1 MAGKKTAQSPE
12 EKLAR
17 ALVPQEEWPYELPR
31 GWVWTRV
38 GNLTQVVGGGTP
50 KTSVKEYYE
59 NGDIPWICPADLSG
73 YKGKY
78 IRRGAKNITQ
88 LGLEKSSA
96 ILMPAKT
103 VLLSSRAPIGYVA
116 IAANKIATNQ
126 GFKSFLPTLFFLP
139 DYLYWYLKGSTELL
153 KEYASG
159 TTFLELS
166 KSKAEKILFPLP
178 PLLEQQRIVD
188 KIQSLFA
195 WLDEAR
201 DKLQQVLEGTE
212 ARRAAILHEAFSGGW
227 GKKDSAECRGK
238 SEEGEEIPL
247 RQCGSWHG
255 GGTPSKSHPEY
266 WENGNIM
273 WITSKDMKFDVINES
288 QISVNKM
295 GIDNSSA
302 VYSDKPAVLF
312 VMRSGILRHTLPISM
327 VQKPYTVNQ
336 DLKALTPKKGILP
349 EYIMW
354 ACKAREKSILNHCM
368 KSGTTVESINFQ
380 SLMDFKI
387 PIFPE
392 NIQIWIIEKINKE
405 LSAEQKS
412 KKIVQSALAQIDLLK
427 KAILARAFRG
437 ELGTGDPYDP
447 SALELLKECL

>member
-116 IAANKIATNQ
+116 IADNKIATNQ

-437 ELGTGDPYDP
+437 ELGTGDPHDP

>member
-437 ELGTGDPYDP
+437 GTGDRGSP
-447 SALELLKECL
+447 